1 MNTEQNTE
9 NEVVTKEEPQAKP
22 VKTRKARAKAVS
34 TSKVSGE
41 APKKRKPRQPK
52 VVAPTVVLDSTPD
65 NNQDV
70 KEVYL
75 GPDTDKAVAET
86 SYVDETLFG
95 SLKKVFWSFTSEERW
110 LVSLLLVFL
119 LIVTIIACTGYQ
131 FSFLTG
137 VLVGLEIAYIFVY
150 VKEFAD
156 RLNLRLNAVR
166 VARRLKTVIDK
177 MKNLSDS

>member
-75 GPDTDKAVAET
+75 GPDTDKSVAET

-95 SLKKVFWSFTSEERW
+95 SLKEVFWSFNNEERV
-110 LVSLLLVFL
+110 LYSVSFFLLLLV
-119 LIVTIIACTGYQ
+119 VAMMCNGVQ
-131 FSFLTG
+131 FSFTTG
-137 VLVGLEIAYIFVY
+137 LFVGVVLSYFLFAVR
-150 VKEFAD
+150 EFAD

-166 VARRLKTVIDK
+166 VARRLKAVIDK